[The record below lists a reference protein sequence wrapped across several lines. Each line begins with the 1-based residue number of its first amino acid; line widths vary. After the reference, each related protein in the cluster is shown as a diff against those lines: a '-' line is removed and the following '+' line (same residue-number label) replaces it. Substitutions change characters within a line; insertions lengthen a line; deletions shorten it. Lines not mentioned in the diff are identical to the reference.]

1 MATVYFVGAGP
12 GDPELITVKGM
23 GLLRKADVLIYAGSL
38 VSPSLVESSA
48 ATIKM
53 DSSHMSLDELI
64 SAMVSGIRE
73 GKLVVRLHS
82 GDPSIYGAIVEQ
94 MELLKAEGIACEII
108 PGVSSMFAAA
118 AALETQL
125 TLRGVSETLIV
136 TRPAGATLKEDR
148 IRELSQH
155 GSTLVI
161 FLGTEKLQEIM
172 DKVDRP
178 KDTPVAVVYHA
189 SWPDEKVVKGT
200 IADICEKAKKAGIEH
215 TALIIIGDVVEPS
228 GHYERSILYS

>member
-1 MATVYFVGAGP
+1 MSTVYFVGAGP

-48 ATIKM
+48 ASVKM

-94 MELLKAEGIACEII
+94 MELLKAEGIDCEII

-125 TLRGVSETLIV
+125 TLRGSVRDAHRHE
-136 TRPAGATLKEDR
+136 AGRRYAKG
-148 IRELSQH
+148 
-155 GSTLVI
+155 GS
-161 FLGTEKLQEIM
+161 
-172 DKVDRP
+172 
-178 KDTPVAVVYHA
+178 
-189 SWPDEKVVKGT
+189 
-200 IADICEKAKKAGIEH
+200 H
-215 TALIIIGDVVEPS
+215 T
-228 GHYERSILYS
+228 